1 MKLLIDSRAM
11 NGCVATVVAMLTVV
25 VGSGTAA
32 EHGDVAFYDS
42 MYTIGDARLNNA
54 VGSFLYGTFS
64 YFPIFPSL
72 SNMASLLARAISC
85 RTRIML

>member
-1 MKLLIDSRAM
+1 M
-11 NGCVATVVAMLTVV
+11 NGCIATVVAMLTVV
-25 VGSGTAA
+25 VGSGRAA
-32 EHGDVAFYDS
+32 EQGDVAFYDS

-54 VGSFLYGTFS
+54 VGFPSSGTFS

-72 SNMASLLARAISC
+72 SKMASLLACAISC